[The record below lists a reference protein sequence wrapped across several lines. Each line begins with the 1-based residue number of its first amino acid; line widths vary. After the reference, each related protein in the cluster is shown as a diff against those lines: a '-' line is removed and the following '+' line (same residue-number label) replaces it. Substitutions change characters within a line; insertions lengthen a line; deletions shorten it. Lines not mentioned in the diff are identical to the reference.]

1 MKKGEKNVSPFPSKG
16 HRALEV
22 FIGHQAL
29 EPSIAHQVGVFLH
42 LFPSIFF

>member
-1 MKKGEKNVSPFPSKG
+1 MFFLQGPPG
-16 HRALEV
+16 IRA

-42 LFPSIFF
+42 LFPSPFL

>member
-1 MKKGEKNVSPFPSKG
+1 MRKGEKYVFPSPSKG
-16 HRALEV
+16 HWALEL